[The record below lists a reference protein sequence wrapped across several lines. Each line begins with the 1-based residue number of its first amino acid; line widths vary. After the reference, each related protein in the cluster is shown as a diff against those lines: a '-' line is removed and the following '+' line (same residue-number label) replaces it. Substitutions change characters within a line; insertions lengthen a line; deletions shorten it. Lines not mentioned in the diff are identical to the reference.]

1 MRAVGPVGKAGVEG
15 FELVGT
21 ARVWKVQLAGD
32 VDRADVL
39 ALPGGDQQAGNGEH
53 LGVGDHVGVQ
63 GAGSRSGQLL
73 VPLVPAAGERRA
85 PVGFQPLGDDG
96 PGLLVSSGD
105 LGVGD
110 VAGVLVVTSLA
121 RGNLG
126 QRGQGGPLKARA
138 ATAGAG
144 CRGNRWAGLG

>member
-1 MRAVGPVGKAGVEG
+1 VSCVLSGQLGQAGVEG

-21 ARVWKVQLAGD
+21 AWVWKVQPAGD
-32 VDRADVL
+32 VDRADAL

-53 LGVGDHVGVQ
+53 LGVGDHVSVQ
-63 GAGSRSGQLL
+63 GAGSRCGQLL
-73 VPLVPAAGERRA
+73 VPLVPAAGERRV

-110 VAGVLVVTSLA
+110 VAGVLVVMTS
-121 RGNLG
+121 R
-126 QRGQGGPLKARA
+126 
-138 ATAGAG
+138 G
-144 CRGNRWAGLG
+144 CRRWPA